1 LNPVLL
7 NHLQQRPVHRPALKK
22 EETPMLSCHEHLNLL
37 PSIGKDSNQVL
48 LRTFLIC
55 LAGTVLLSACNKQE
69 PGEQSSTPSPTA
81 TSTPAPQADPIAAG
95 VEAMTEAAY
104 RRHIEI
110 LASDEFGGRAPA
122 SPGEELTVEY
132 LVRTFESLGL
142 EPANGDSYTQDVPL
156 AWVEV
161 VNSPDLVISGGQGE
175 DLQLTYGT
183 EQVVWTRKQLS
194 EAAISD
200 SELVFVGYGIN
211 APEREWNDYAGADVE
226 GKTVVILVNDPGY
239 ATQDPEL
246 FNGNAMTYY
255 GRWDYKFGEA
265 ARQGATGAIMVHD
278 TLPAAYPWSTVTN
291 SWTGPQFDMV
301 LPDRGAALASVE
313 GWITRDSA
321 ETVFNKAGLKL
332 DEMYDKARQHGFS
345 AVPMGLN
352 ASAALVNETEVV
364 NSRNVAAILRG
375 SEAPDEIFIYM
386 AHWDHLGTDPRLE
399 GDNIYNGA
407 LDNASGTAALL
418 ELARAY
424 STLPQAPRRSVLFL
438 SVTAEE
444 QGLLGSLYYAA
455 NPLFPL
461 ANTVGGL
468 NMDGMNN
475 VGSTRDITVVGLG
488 MSDLDDYLAAAAAAQ
503 ERVVE
508 GDREAEKGYYYR
520 SDHFELAKEG
530 VPMLYPG
537 GGYDDREK
545 GVAYGMQKADEY
557 TADHYHRVS
566 DEYDLSWNVSGAL
579 EDMKMYFKTGLDIAN
594 SDDWPNWKEGT
605 EFKAA
610 RDAQR

>member
-1 LNPVLL
+1 MKPGQYKPSV
-7 NHLQQRPVHRPALKK
+7 
-22 EETPMLSCHEHLNLL
+22 HLNILFASL
-37 PSIGKDSNQVL
+37 AAVTMLTACGADDAGKQV
-48 LRTFLIC
+48 
-55 LAGTVLLSACNKQE
+55 SAPAAAAE
-69 PGEQSSTPSPTA
+69 APASTA
-81 TSTPAPQADPIAAG
+81 AKTSDPIATGA
-95 VEAMTEAAY
+95 EAITEASY

-110 LASDEFGGRAPA
+110 LASDEFGGRAPG
-122 SPGEELTVEY
+122 SPGEELTVDY
-132 LVRTFESLGL
+132 LIKHFQGLGL
-142 EPANGDSYTQDVPL
+142 EPANGDSFTQDVPL

-161 VNSPDLVISGGQGE
+161 TNNPELRISGGEGE
-175 DLQLTYGT
+175 EMTLAYAT
-183 EQVVWTRKQLS
+183 EQVMWTRQQVPETS
-194 EAAISD
+194 ISD

-211 APEREWNDYAGADVE
+211 APERDWNDYAGIDVE
-226 GKTVVILVNDPGY
+226 GKTVVILINDPGY
-239 ATQDPEL
+239 ATQDETL

-265 ARQGATGAIMVHD
+265 ARQGAAGAIMIHD
-278 TLPAAYPWSTVTN
+278 TLPAAYGWPTVTN

-301 LPDRGAALASVE
+301 LPDQGSGLAAMEA
-313 GWITRDSA
+313 WITRENADSMFA
-321 ETVFNKAGLKL
+321 RAGLDL
-332 DEMYDKARQHGFS
+332 EELYGKAQQRGFT
-345 AVPMGLN
+345 AVPMGLK
-352 ASAALVNETEVV
+352 ASAKLENQVEMV
-364 NSRNVAAILRG
+364 NSRNVAAMLKG
-375 SEAPDEIFIYM
+375 SEAPEEIFIYM

-418 ELARAY
+418 EIAGAY
-424 STLPQAPRRSVLFL
+424 AALPQAPRRSVLFL
-438 SVTAEE
+438 AVTAEE

-475 VGSTRDITVVGLG
+475 FGATRDITVVGLG

-530 VPMLYPG
+530 VPMLYPS

-557 TADHYHRVS
+557 TTDHYHRVS
-566 DEYDLSWNVSGAL
+566 DEYDLSWNVSGAM
-579 EDMKMYFKTGLDIAN
+579 EDMEMYFRTGLDVAN
-594 SDDWPNWKEGT
+594 SDDWPNWKEGS
-605 EFKAA
+605 EFKAT
-610 RDAQR
+610 RDAQRP

>member
-1 LNPVLL
+1 MNRIIAALVL
-7 NHLQQRPVHRPALKK
+7 
-22 EETPMLSCHEHLNLL
+22 PML
-37 PSIGKDSNQVL
+37 
-48 LRTFLIC
+48 
-55 LAGTVLLSACNKQE
+55 LAACGQDH
-69 PGEQSSTPSPTA
+69 TA
-81 TSTPAPQADPIAAG
+81 TETAPAADVDKSAGQSNSAPSNTPEAALQLPDPIALGA
-95 VEAMTEAAY
+95 EAMTETAY
-104 RRHIEI
+104 RRHVEI
-110 LASDEFGGRAPA
+110 LASDEFGGRAPG
-122 SPGEELTVEY
+122 SPGEELTVNY
-132 LVRTFESLGL
+132 LVETFKNLGL

-161 VNSPDLVISGGQGE
+161 SNKPDLVFSGGEGE
-175 DLQLTYGT
+175 DLTLAYST
-183 EQVVWTRKQLS
+183 EQVMWTRQQVPETS
-194 EAAISD
+194 ISD

-211 APEREWNDYAGADVE
+211 APERGWNDYSGVDVT
-226 GKTVVILVNDPGY
+226 GKTVVMLINDPGY

-265 ARQGATGAIMVHD
+265 ARQGATGAIMIHD
-278 TLPAAYPWSTVTN
+278 TLPAAYGWPTVTN

-301 LPDRGAALASVE
+301 LPDKGEGLASME
-313 GWITRDSA
+313 AWITRESA
-321 ETVFNKAGLKL
+321 DALFSKAGLDL
-332 DEMYDKARQHGFS
+332 DQMYQQAQQSGFS
-345 AVPMGLN
+345 AVPMGIS
-352 ASAALVNETEVV
+352 ASAGLVNQVEMV
-364 NSRNVAAILRG
+364 NSKNVAAILRG
-375 SEAPDEIFIYM
+375 SKAPDEVFIYM
-386 AHWDHLGTDPRLE
+386 AHWDHLGTDPKLE

-424 STLPQAPRRSVLFL
+424 AALPQAPRRSVLFL

-444 QGLLGSLYYAA
+444 QGLLGSLHYAA
-455 NPLFPL
+455 NPLYPL
-461 ANTVGGL
+461 VNTVGGL

-475 VGSTRDITVVGLG
+475 FGSTRDITVVGLG

-508 GDREAEKGYYYR
+508 GDRQAEKGYYYR

-530 VPMLYPG
+530 VPMLYPS

-545 GVAYGMQKADEY
+545 GVAYGMEKAEEY
-557 TADHYHRVS
+557 TKDHYHRVS
-566 DEYDLSWNVSGAL
+566 DEYDLSWDVSGAM
-579 EDMKMYFKTGLDIAN
+579 EDMEMYFKTGLDIAN

-610 RDAQR
+610 RDAQRGSP